1 MSNIQHDILDKLKE
15 DKTEVKLYLTNGF
28 QLKGNIEGFDN
39 FTILLNSKEEGYK
52 LIFKH
57 AISTLDPQG
66 EVELE

>member
-15 DKTEVKLYLTNGF
+15 EKTEVTLYLTNGF

-39 FTILLNSKEEGYK
+39 FTILLNSEEEGYK